1 MSHVR
6 QQIRERLIT
15 ICGGL
20 TTTTNHVYNT
30 RLYALIPESNLPALL
45 VYTQTEDA
53 ERELIA
59 PSTYQRSLNVI
70 VEGIAE
76 GNSQVENTLDTI
88 ASEVEAVIGSDPGL
102 NGLCVSISLT
112 STEIEFTSESEHPI
126 GVIKLSFDCLY
137 YTAANNS
144 TISIT

>member
-30 RLYALIPESNLPALL
+30 RLYALIPDANLPALL
-45 VYTQTEDA
+45 IYTQTEDS

-59 PSTYQRSLNVI
+59 PSTYQRNLNVI
-70 VEGIAE
+70 VEGVAE
-76 GNSQVENTLDTI
+76 GNTTVENTLDTI
-88 ASEVEAVIGSDPGL
+88 SAEVETVIGSDPGL
-102 NGLCVSISLT
+102 NGLCVSISLS

-137 YTAANNS
+137 YTAANDP

>member
-6 QQIRERLIT
+6 QQIRDRILT

-20 TTTTNHVYNT
+20 TTTTTHVYNT

-45 VYTQTEDA
+45 VYTQTE
-53 ERELIA
+53 
-59 PSTYQRSLNVI
+59 
-70 VEGIAE
+70 
-76 GNSQVENTLDTI
+76 
-88 ASEVEAVIGSDPGL
+88 DPGL